1 MKNCRPCE
9 DRRAQSAVFFHQVGQ
24 SGKRI
29 DTLGDFLFIAALQ
42 TARIGF
48 TVLVRRKK
56 IERQNKLLFNPV
68 RHIELGGTHHDLV
81 IAVIFNGQ
89 TVGFVFGFRKEK
101 RHFLVDFYLKGLAAT
116 GTVGRKL
123 GFDRKQCTCPGDGAV
138 PYPLPFQ

>member
-1 MKNCRPCE
+1 M
-9 DRRAQSAVFFHQVGQ
+9 
-24 SGKRI
+24 
-29 DTLGDFLFIAALQ
+29 
-42 TARIGF
+42 
-48 TVLVRRKK
+48 RRKK
-56 IERQNKLLFNPV
+56 IERQNELLFNPV

-123 GFDRKQCTCPGDGAV
+123 GFDRKQCTCQATALSRTRC
-138 PYPLPFQ
+138 LPIDIGLGLLALEHLL